1 MNHGLLHKLNAAF
14 FCDPSGD
21 YSAAKIMS
29 SIFQWV
35 LLVSFWRKAD
45 QVLQN
50 WDILALFIAA
60 FIAPDILKKV
70 ITMKFSKD
78 SSMNN
83 NIAYTQQD
91 YRYDNLRQRTGI
103 SV

>member
-78 SSMNN
+78 NN
-83 NIAYTQQD
+83 TTVAYDQQD
-91 YRYDNLRQRTGI
+91 YRYDNLRRHTGI